1 MVDLTKLTKL
11 EALKQLAERV
21 RDGYVSNKDFKVV
34 EGKVTKLEDDVS
46 GLQSTVEG
54 LESYLGD
61 ENVLEGVQVNGVDL
75 NPDGEKKVN
84 VTITQSETNGSINV
98 NGTPVPVH
106 GLADMAYKESVAETD
121 LESDLQTKINGK
133 ANSTDLTTLQG
144 KVETLVDEDEG
155 KSVRDIT
162 VEELAKQLL
171 DVNAEGALAALQNL
185 AEWIK
190 DHPGEADEM
199 NKAIKA
205 LEKLVGDIP
214 EEADSENVVNYITE
228 VVKTAIAALN
238 MGQYAKSADVAQ
250 EIEDALDGYLKE
262 ENLAGYVTETQLN
275 NMIATDTEV
284 TEMLNSVFGTAD
296 IE

>member
-1 MVDLTKLTKL
+1 
-11 EALKQLAERV
+11 
-21 RDGYVSNKDFKVV
+21 
-34 EGKVTKLEDDVS
+34 
-46 GLQSTVEG
+46 
-54 LESYLGD
+54 
-61 ENVLEGVQVNGVDL
+61 
-75 NPDGEKKVN
+75 
-84 VTITQSETNGSINV
+84 
-98 NGTPVPVH
+98 
-106 GLADMAYKESVAETD
+106 MAYKESVAETD

-133 ANSTDLTTLQG
+133 ADSTDLTTLQG

-155 KSVRDIT
+155 KSVRDIA

-171 DVNAEGALAALQNL
+171 DANAEGALAALQNL

-238 MGQYAKSADVAQ
+238 MEQYAKSADVAQ